1 MVLRYVIGILLSS
14 AGVVMLAHRREKWEF
29 LGFLLTHIGGIVVGT
44 TMVLRVESESPT
56 ALDVYRG
63 RTELE
68 ITEVVRDTV
77 VIKRDTV
84 VVVFIDK

>member
-1 MVLRYVIGILLSS
+1 MWLLIILAIISFCIGVTLCWIFSEKVGNELSLIGILLI
-14 AGVVMLAHRREKWEF
+14 F
-29 LGFLLTHIGGIVVGT
+29 LSGGIVGILS
-44 TMVLRVESESPT
+44 MPQKID
-56 ALDVYRG
+56 AIDVYRG

-84 VVVFIDK
+84 VVFIDK

>member
-1 MVLRYVIGILLSS
+1 MALGYVIGILLSS
-14 AGVVMLAHRREKWEF
+14 AGVIMLASRRDKWEF
-29 LGFLLTHIGGIVVGT
+29 LGYLLIYIGGIVVGA

-68 ITEVVRDTV
+68 ITDVVRDTV

>member
-1 MVLRYVIGILLSS
+1 MAWEYVIGILLSS
-14 AGVVMLAHRREKWEF
+14 AGAIILAFRREKWEF
-29 LGFLLTHIGGIVVGT
+29 LGFLLTYIGGIVVGA
-44 TMVLRVESESPT
+44 TMALRVESESPS

-63 RTELE
+63 KTELE

-84 VVVFIDK
+84 VVFIKN